1 MSVTGVKAAKA
12 QVITSDFEIR
22 PRRPRNY
29 LDKVLHGRVHWVSA
43 DRSQALAFFYERENP
58 DMTDGHPDGFLGDA
72 WIRGRPGE
80 IQLNPGDRYDGI
92 VSTGISFRRMASELL
107 WHELHMIPADRD
119 RHAEKFGITGSRR
132 VEWETRLRQERI
144 RWAIRLEPGDVQ

>member
-1 MSVTGVKAAKA
+1 
-12 QVITSDFEIR
+12 
-22 PRRPRNY
+22 
-29 LDKVLHGRVHWVSA
+29 
-43 DRSQALAFFYERENP
+43 
-58 DMTDGHPDGFLGDA
+58 
-72 WIRGRPGE
+72 
-80 IQLNPGDRYDGI
+80 
-92 VSTGISFRRMASELL
+92 MASELL